1 MCHAIYQKTKMQK
14 QNLPPCKINV
24 KLHEVIRVIDFDKT
38 FDCLIFHETLL
49 GPIAKTFSITSQL
62 KETDC

>member
-1 MCHAIYQKTKMQK
+1 MQK

-24 KLHEVIRVIDFDKT
+24 KLHEVIRVIGFDKT